1 MKTMLILLPS
11 PPRFLECSENEN
23 GYSVVLNQTAF
34 FAEGGGQK
42 ADEGTINGIKVLDVI
57 ENNGVIFH
65 KIKSPLKTGDTVSGE
80 IDWSLRYRRMQS
92 HTGEHI
98 LSGVTHKLFGLN
110 NVGFHMSEKI
120 MSVDFDGKLS
130 EEDIRKIELLSNEAV
145 YKNAEI
151 IAYYP
156 AEEELKNL
164 DYRSKL
170 DLKSGVRIVDIKG
183 VDLCACCA
191 PHLKRTGETG
201 LIKIVDFYPNKQG
214 TRIEMLAGISALEDY
229 INLNQQNKQIMGL
242 LCAKRDEIVSA
253 VCEQGNALNS
263 VRYENTKLS
272 RELALS
278 QLNPVQINGNA
289 YAVLENKSF
298 EELRFC
304 SNTLIEK
311 YDICALFSVAEDNTV
326 MYVLSSKNNDV
337 TNAVKTLN
345 ATFNGKGGGKPNY
358 AQGKLTVENLPDLT
372 EKIKELL

>member
-1 MKTMLILLPS
+1 MLPETLKLYENDAYITT
-11 PPRFLECSENEN
+11 FTATVLECAEFEN

-42 ADEGTINGIKVLDVI
+42 ADEGTINGINVLDVI

-65 KIKSPLKTGDTVSGE
+65 KVQSPLKTGDTVSGE

-98 LSGVTHKLFGLN
+98 LSGVTHRLFGLN

-120 MSVDFDGKLS
+120 MSVDFDGKLN

-170 DLKSGVRIVDIKG
+170 DLKSGVRIVNIKG

-191 PHLKRTGETG
+191 PHLKRTGEVG

-229 INLNQQNKQIMGL
+229 INLNQQNKH
-242 LCAKRDEIVSA
+242 
-253 VCEQGNALNS
+253 
-263 VRYENTKLS
+263 
-272 RELALS
+272 
-278 QLNPVQINGNA
+278 
-289 YAVLENKSF
+289 
-298 EELRFC
+298 RF
-304 SNTLIEK
+304 
-311 YDICALFSVAEDNTV
+311 
-326 MYVLSSKNNDV
+326 
-337 TNAVKTLN
+337 
-345 ATFNGKGGGKPNY
+345 P
-358 AQGKLTVENLPDLT
+358 
-372 EKIKELL
+372 